1 MRKRGK
7 KLLAAGLAF
16 ITAASMNMPAAYA
29 QEVTPPEAYG
39 PTPSDAQMKYYK
51 EELAIFNHFGV
62 NTYTNKEWGDG
73 TEDPDIFNPVNLD
86 TDQWIEAF
94 KEAGFKRCLI
104 TAKHHDGFNL
114 YPTSVTDHS
123 VASSSWRDGQGDVLK
138 DYYESCKKYDMG
150 MGVYLSPWDQN
161 LPSYSVDVPP
171 DYNDTYVKQIE
182 EIFENYSD
190 PEHPIVEFWMDG
202 ACGDPE
208 TRPVYDIRRWWD
220 KLEELNPDIVYQ
232 QNYGAPL
239 RWVGNESGYA
249 SNTSWQTID
258 GQRLWDDYFVRGI
271 EDSNYLHN
279 GEPYIPGAENADD
292 IVWSVPEVDVRIR
305 SGWFYHANEE
315 PKTPEELVK
324 IYFDSVGLGSPLLL
338 NVAPNREGLIDQKDI
353 DSLMGFRDIL
363 DNTFDVNYAEGASAE
378 ATAVRGNHPDYAAEN
393 VTDNDYDTYWT
404 MDDGQTTGSV
414 TVELDEPVWMDVIE
428 IQEYIPL
435 GQRISSF
442 TVDVRVNGEWMPYG
456 EGGTIGYKRLVKGA
470 PVMADAVRVNITG
483 AYAVPLLNNVS
494 VYKADSRIEEE
505 TMQVPGKI
513 MAAEFQEKSGAV
525 FAENK
530 GPNGGSNIGGIQNG
544 NYTVYKNVMFN
555 QTPSKLKF
563 TYGASGS
570 PEITLRLDS
579 LDGPILAQ
587 FQVEPTG
594 DYIIYET
601 KEYDIRY
608 TEALSGYHDI
618 YLCLNAGLNV
628 ASFEFTG
635 SDILSF
641 AEAEATVYEGGSVD
655 VTVIRENPKQGEST
669 SVTVTTEPDTAV
681 HGRHFEH
688 KQEVV
693 TFGPDETEK
702 TVTINTIDN
711 DEKSGTLSFNVVL
724 SDPSENAV
732 LGSTTVEKIFIKDN
746 DTIYTE
752 SNPLVLSSVPG
763 EPVEVEAEM
772 LMLTGLADTYEREGD
787 SGGKEVINIG
797 NNPDGEG
804 AAELYFNAPVKGIY
818 NFTVRFF
825 TGAPGNVLK
834 WSLNDGEGTAE
845 DVPYTSEGGHF
856 DELTIRVP
864 VMQEGVN
871 MIRFYNDEV
880 GTCNLDKFTIAR
892 QAADMAWDME
902 EGSGSTI
909 TDSTGVYAGTM
920 TGGISWD
927 AGAHG
932 SGLAFDGTGYI
943 DLGMADLS
951 QDWTV
956 SAWVKRS
963 GSVEDNAVLLAGSQG
978 EIKIDQWENTGKV
991 GLTEYGVA
999 DHVFNYSAPVGE
1011 WVQLTFVSD
1020 DRGTSLYVNGEF
1032 AETIQA
1038 RINGPAARIGA
1049 NTGDNLDSRG
1059 FYCGALDELKI
1070 FERSLTEEE
1079 IAALYTE
1086 PDQPEPSEPVSKKT
1100 LEYFLNSAKAHVANG
1115 DTEDCIQEV
1124 KDLFTEAIAEGE
1136 AVMADEN
1143 ATRDEVMDTSFKL
1156 MKAIHALNFKG
1167 ADKTDLE
1174 MAVELAEMIDLDKY
1188 VEAGQKEFTDALAEA
1203 KDVLADGSAGQ
1214 EKVDEAWDALV
1225 TAMENLRLR
1234 ADKSVLEDLLNE
1246 AAGLDLGSY
1255 TEESAAAFRTALVSA
1270 RAVFADLTLTA
1281 EDQQTVDVAV
1291 TALRQAKAGL
1301 VEKNAE
1307 TGAEETED
1315 PSDTKEPAET
1325 ENPKES
1331 TAGNN
1336 GSAAGNNGSTVG
1348 NSSNTAGNNGNAGSG
1363 GNSGSAAKAAKT
1375 GDAAAMWAPV
1385 LMAIAAGVLA
1395 VAAGRKYRR

>member
-1 MRKRGK
+1 MKKRGK

-16 ITAASMNMPAAYA
+16 VTAASMNMPAAYA

-62 NTYTNKEWGDG
+62 NTYTNMEWGDG

-123 VASSSWRDGQGDVLK
+123 VESSSWRDGKGDVLK
-138 DYYESCKKYDMG
+138 EYYESCKKYDMG

-208 TRPVYDIRRWWD
+208 TRPVYDIQRWWD

-279 GEPYIPGAENADD
+279 GEPYIPGAANADD
-292 IVWSVPEVDVRIR
+292 LVWSVPEVDVRIR

-414 TVELDEPVWMDVIE
+414 TVELDEPTLLDVIQ

-470 PVMADAVRVNITG
+470 PITADAVRVNITG
-483 AYAVPLLNNVS
+483 AYAVPLINNVS

-505 TMQVPGKI
+505 TVQVPGKI
-513 MAAEFQEKSGAV
+513 MAAEFQEKSGSV

-544 NYTVYKNVMFN
+544 DYTVYKSVMFN
-555 QTPSKLKF
+555 QTPSKVKF
-563 TYGASGS
+563 TYSGGNAA
-570 PEITLRLDS
+570 EITFRLDS
-579 LDGPILAQ
+579 ADGPVLAQ
-587 FQVEPTG
+587 FVAEPTG
-594 DYIIYET
+594 DYGVYET
-601 KEYDIRY
+601 KEYDVQY
-608 TEALSGYHDI
+608 TEDLSGYHDI

-628 ASFEFTG
+628 ASFELMG
-635 SDILSF
+635 SNQMTL
-641 AEAEATVYEGGSVD
+641 AESEATVYEGESVD
-655 VTVIRENPKQGEST
+655 VTVVRENPTAGESA

-693 TFGPDETEK
+693 AFGPDETEK

-711 DEKSGTLSFNVVL
+711 EEISGELSFNVVL

-732 LGSTTVEKIFIKDN
+732 LGGTTVEKISIKDN
-746 DTIYTE
+746 DTVYTE
-752 SNPLVLSSVPG
+752 SNPLALSAVPG
-763 EPVEVEAEM
+763 EPVDVEAEM
-772 LMLTGLADTYEREGD
+772 MMLTGLADTYEREGD
-787 SGGKEVINIG
+787 SGGKEVINLG

-804 AAELYFNAPVKGIY
+804 AAELYFNAPAKGVY
-818 NFTVRFF
+818 NFTIRFF

-834 WSLNDGEGTAE
+834 WSLNGGEGTAVE
-845 DVPYTSEGGHF
+845 VPYTSEGAHF
-856 DELTIRVP
+856 DEMTIQVP
-864 VMQEGVN
+864 VAQEGVN

-880 GTCNLDKFTIAR
+880 GTCNLDKFTITR
-892 QAADMAWDME
+892 QAVDIAWDME

-909 TDSTGVYAGTM
+909 TDNTGVYTGTM
-920 TGGISWD
+920 TGGITWD
-927 AGAHG
+927 TGAHG

-951 QDWTV
+951 QNWTV
-956 SAWVKRS
+956 SVWVKR
-963 GSVEDNAVLLAGSQG
+963 GESVEDNAVLLAGSQG

-999 DHVFNYSAPVGE
+999 DYAFNYSAPLDE
-1011 WVQLTFVSD
+1011 WVQLTIVSD
-1020 DRGTSLYVNGEF
+1020 NRGTSLYVNGEF
-1032 AETIQA
+1032 METIQA

-1049 NTGDNLDSRG
+1049 NTGDDLRSRG
-1059 FYCGALDELKI
+1059 LYRGFLDELKI
-1070 FERSLTEEE
+1070 FERSLTDEE

-1100 LEYFLNSAKAHVANG
+1100 LEYFLNSAKAHVENG

-1143 ATRDEVMDTSFKL
+1143 ATRDEVMNASFKL

-1174 MAVELAEMIDLDKY
+1174 MAVEIAEMIDLGKY

-1203 KDVLADGSAGQ
+1203 KEVLADGSTGQ
-1214 EKVDEAWDALV
+1214 EKVDAAWDALV
-1225 TAMENLRLR
+1225 TAMENLRLK

-1246 AAGLDLGSY
+1246 ASGMDLDSY
-1255 TEESAAAFRTALVSA
+1255 TEESAAAFRTALASA
-1270 RAVFADLTLTA
+1270 KAVFADSTLTV
-1281 EDQQTVDVAV
+1281 EDQQAVDEAV

-1301 VEKNAE
+1301 VEKS
-1307 TGAEETED
+1307 TGTDD
-1315 PSDTKEPAET
+1315 PADT
-1325 ENPKES
+1325 
-1331 TAGNN
+1331 GN
-1336 GSAAGNNGSTVG
+1336 T
-1348 NSSNTAGNNGNAGSG
+1348 GNNGNQNGTAGDNTGNNGTTAGSNGTTNVSGNAG
-1363 GNSGSAAKAAKT
+1363 GSSGRAAKT
-1375 GDAAAMWAPV
+1375 GDTAAIWVPV

>member
-1 MRKRGK
+1 M
-7 KLLAAGLAF
+7 AF
-16 ITAASMNMPAAYA
+16 VTAASMNMPAAYA

-62 NTYTNKEWGDG
+62 NTYTNMEWGDG

-123 VASSSWRDGQGDVLK
+123 VESSSWRDGKGDVLK
-138 DYYESCKKYDMG
+138 EYYESCKKYDMG

-208 TRPVYDIRRWWD
+208 TRPVYDIQRWWD

-279 GEPYIPGAENADD
+279 GEPYIPGAANADD
-292 IVWSVPEVDVRIR
+292 LVWSVPEVDVRIR

-414 TVELDEPVWMDVIE
+414 TVELDEPTLLDVIQ

-470 PVMADAVRVNITG
+470 PITADAVRVNITG
-483 AYAVPLLNNVS
+483 AYAVPLINNVS

-505 TMQVPGKI
+505 TVQVPGKI
-513 MAAEFQEKSGAV
+513 MTAEFQEKSGSV

-530 GPNGGSNIGGIQNG
+530 GPDGGSNIGGIQNG
-544 NYTVYKNVMFN
+544 DYTVYKSVMFN
-555 QTPSKLKF
+555 QTPSKVKF
-563 TYGASGS
+563 TYSGGNAA
-570 PEITLRLDS
+570 EITFRLDS
-579 LDGPILAQ
+579 ADGPVLAQ
-587 FQVEPTG
+587 FVAEPTG
-594 DYIIYET
+594 DYGVYET
-601 KEYDIRY
+601 KEYDVQY
-608 TEALSGYHDI
+608 TEDLSGYHDI
-618 YLCLNAGLNV
+618 YLCQNAGLNV
-628 ASFEFTG
+628 ASFELMG
-635 SDILSF
+635 SNQMTL
-641 AEAEATVYEGGSVD
+641 AESEANVYEGESVD
-655 VTVIRENPKQGEST
+655 VTVVRENPTAGESA

-693 TFGPDETEK
+693 AFGPDETEK

-711 DEKSGTLSFNVVL
+711 EEISGELSFNVVL

-732 LGSTTVEKIFIKDN
+732 LGGTTVEKISIKDN
-746 DTIYTE
+746 DTVYTE
-752 SNPLVLSSVPG
+752 SNPLALSAVPG
-763 EPVEVEAEM
+763 EPVDVEAEM
-772 LMLTGLADTYEREGD
+772 
-787 SGGKEVINIG
+787 
-797 NNPDGEG
+797 
-804 AAELYFNAPVKGIY
+804 
-818 NFTVRFF
+818 
-825 TGAPGNVLK
+825 
-834 WSLNDGEGTAE
+834 
-845 DVPYTSEGGHF
+845 
-856 DELTIRVP
+856 TIQVP
-864 VMQEGVN
+864 VAQEGVN

-880 GTCNLDKFTIAR
+880 GTCNLDKFTITR
-892 QAADMAWDME
+892 QAVDIAWDME

-909 TDSTGVYAGTM
+909 TDNTGVYTGTM
-920 TGGISWD
+920 TGGITWD
-927 AGAHG
+927 TGAHG

-951 QDWTV
+951 QNWTV
-956 SAWVKRS
+956 SVWVKR
-963 GSVEDNAVLLAGSQG
+963 GESVEDNAVLLAGSQG

-999 DHVFNYSAPVGE
+999 DYAFNYSAPLDE
-1011 WVQLTFVSD
+1011 WVQLTIVSD
-1020 DRGTSLYVNGEF
+1020 NRGTSLYVNGEF
-1032 AETIQA
+1032 METIQA

-1049 NTGDNLDSRG
+1049 NTGDDLRSRG
-1059 FYCGALDELKI
+1059 LYRGSLDELKI
-1070 FERSLTEEE
+1070 FERSLTDEE

-1100 LEYFLNSAKAHVANG
+1100 LEYFLNSAKAHVENG

-1143 ATRDEVMDTSFKL
+1143 ATRDEVMNASFKL

-1174 MAVELAEMIDLDKY
+1174 MAVEIAEMIDLGKY

-1203 KDVLADGSAGQ
+1203 KEVLADGSTGQ
-1214 EKVDEAWDALV
+1214 EKVDAAWDALV
-1225 TAMENLRLR
+1225 TAMENLRLK

-1246 AAGLDLGSY
+1246 ASGMDLDSY
-1255 TEESAAAFRTALVSA
+1255 TEESAAAFRTALASA
-1270 RAVFADLTLTA
+1270 KAVFADSTLTV
-1281 EDQQTVDVAV
+1281 EDQQAVDEAV

-1301 VEKNAE
+1301 VEKS
-1307 TGAEETED
+1307 TGTDD
-1315 PSDTKEPAET
+1315 PADT
-1325 ENPKES
+1325 
-1331 TAGNN
+1331 GN
-1336 GSAAGNNGSTVG
+1336 T
-1348 NSSNTAGNNGNAGSG
+1348 GNNGNQNGTAGDNTGNNGTTAGSNGTTNVSGNAG
-1363 GNSGSAAKAAKT
+1363 GSSGRAAKT
-1375 GDAAAMWAPV
+1375 GDTAAIWVPV

>member
-1 MRKRGK
+1 MKKRGK

-16 ITAASMNMPAAYA
+16 VTAASMNMPAAYA

-62 NTYTNKEWGDG
+62 NTYTNMEWGDG

-123 VASSSWRDGQGDVLK
+123 VESSSWRDGKGDVLK
-138 DYYESCKKYDMG
+138 EYYGSCKKYDMG

-208 TRPVYDIRRWWD
+208 TRPVYDIQRWWD

-279 GEPYIPGAENADD
+279 GEPYIPGAANADD
-292 IVWSVPEVDVRIR
+292 LVWSVPEVDVRIR

-414 TVELDEPVWMDVIE
+414 TVELDEPTLLDVIQ

-470 PVMADAVRVNITG
+470 PITADAVRVNITG
-483 AYAVPLLNNVS
+483 AYAVPLINNVS
-494 VYKADSRIEEE
+494 VYKVDSRIEEE
-505 TMQVPGKI
+505 TVQVPGKI
-513 MAAEFQEKSGAV
+513 MAAEFQEKSGSV

-544 NYTVYKNVMFN
+544 DYTVYKSVMFN
-555 QTPSKLKF
+555 QTPSKVKF
-563 TYGASGS
+563 TYSGGNAA
-570 PEITLRLDS
+570 EITFRLDS
-579 LDGPILAQ
+579 ADGPVLAQ
-587 FQVEPTG
+587 FVAEPTG
-594 DYIIYET
+594 DYGVYET
-601 KEYDIRY
+601 KEYDVQY
-608 TEALSGYHDI
+608 TEDLSGYHDI

-628 ASFEFTG
+628 ASFELMG
-635 SDILSF
+635 SNQMTL
-641 AEAEATVYEGGSVD
+641 AESEANVYEGESVD
-655 VTVIRENPKQGEST
+655 VTVVRENPTAGESA

-693 TFGPDETEK
+693 AFGPDETEK

-711 DEKSGTLSFNVVL
+711 EEISGELSFNVVL

-732 LGSTTVEKIFIKDN
+732 LGGTTVEKISIKDN
-746 DTIYTE
+746 DTVYTE
-752 SNPLVLSSVPG
+752 SNPLALSAVPG
-763 EPVEVEAEM
+763 EPVDVEAEM
-772 LMLTGLADTYEREGD
+772 MMLTGLADTYEREGD
-787 SGGKEVINIG
+787 SGGKEVINLG

-804 AAELYFNAPVKGIY
+804 AAELYFNAPAKGVY
-818 NFTVRFF
+818 NFTIRFF

-834 WSLNDGEGTAE
+834 WSLNGGEGTAVE
-845 DVPYTSEGGHF
+845 VPYTSEGAHF
-856 DELTIRVP
+856 DEMMIQVP
-864 VMQEGVN
+864 VAQEGVN

-880 GTCNLDKFTIAR
+880 GTCNLDKFTITR
-892 QAADMAWDME
+892 QAVDIAWDME

-909 TDSTGVYAGTM
+909 TDNTGVYTGTM
-920 TGGISWD
+920 TGGITWD
-927 AGAHG
+927 TGAHG

-943 DLGMADLS
+943 DLGIADLS
-951 QDWTV
+951 QNWTV
-956 SAWVKRS
+956 SVWVKR
-963 GSVEDNAVLLAGSQG
+963 GESVEDNAVLLAGSQG

-999 DHVFNYSAPVGE
+999 DYAFNYSAPLDE
-1011 WVQLTFVSD
+1011 WVQLTIVSD
-1020 DRGTSLYVNGEF
+1020 NRGTSLYVNGEF
-1032 AETIQA
+1032 METIQA

-1049 NTGDNLDSRG
+1049 NTGDDLRSRG
-1059 FYCGALDELKI
+1059 LYRGSLDELKI
-1070 FERSLTEEE
+1070 FERSLTDEE

-1100 LEYFLNSAKAHVANG
+1100 LEYFLNSAKAHVENG

-1143 ATRDEVMDTSFKL
+1143 ATRDEVMNASFKL

-1174 MAVELAEMIDLDKY
+1174 MAVEIAEMIDLGKY

-1203 KDVLADGSAGQ
+1203 KEVLADGSTGQ
-1214 EKVDEAWDALV
+1214 EKVDAAWDALV
-1225 TAMENLRLR
+1225 TAMENLRLK

-1246 AAGLDLGSY
+1246 ASGMDLDSY
-1255 TEESAAAFRTALVSA
+1255 TEESAAAFRTALASA
-1270 RAVFADLTLTA
+1270 KAVFADSTLTV
-1281 EDQQTVDVAV
+1281 EDQQAVDEAV

-1301 VEKNAE
+1301 VEKS
-1307 TGAEETED
+1307 TGTDD
-1315 PSDTKEPAET
+1315 PADT
-1325 ENPKES
+1325 
-1331 TAGNN
+1331 GN
-1336 GSAAGNNGSTVG
+1336 T
-1348 NSSNTAGNNGNAGSG
+1348 GNNGNQNGTAGDNTGNNGTTAGSNGTTNVSGNAG
-1363 GNSGSAAKAAKT
+1363 GSSGRAAKT
-1375 GDAAAMWAPV
+1375 GDTAAIWVPV

>member
-1 MRKRGK
+1 MKKRGK

-16 ITAASMNMPAAYA
+16 VTAASMNMPAAYA

-62 NTYTNKEWGDG
+62 NTYTNMEWGDG

-123 VASSSWRDGQGDVLK
+123 VESSSWRDGKGDVLK
-138 DYYESCKKYDMG
+138 EYYESCKKYDMG

-208 TRPVYDIRRWWD
+208 TRPVYDIQRWWD

-279 GEPYIPGAENADD
+279 GEPYIPGAANADD
-292 IVWSVPEVDVRIR
+292 LVWSVPEVDVRIR

-353 DSLMGFRDIL
+353 DSLMGIRDIL

-414 TVELDEPVWMDVIE
+414 TVELDEPTLLDVIQ

-470 PVMADAVRVNITG
+470 PITADAVRVNITG
-483 AYAVPLLNNVS
+483 AYAVPLINNVS

-505 TMQVPGKI
+505 TVQVPGKI
-513 MAAEFQEKSGAV
+513 MAAEFQEKSGSV

-544 NYTVYKNVMFN
+544 DYTVYKSVMFN
-555 QTPSKLKF
+555 QTPSKVKF
-563 TYGASGS
+563 TYSGGNAA
-570 PEITLRLDS
+570 EITFRLDS
-579 LDGPILAQ
+579 ADGPVLAQ
-587 FQVEPTG
+587 FVAEPTG
-594 DYIIYET
+594 DYGVYET
-601 KEYDIRY
+601 KEYDVQY
-608 TEALSGYHDI
+608 TEDLSGYHDI

-628 ASFEFTG
+628 ASFELMG
-635 SDILSF
+635 SNQMTL
-641 AEAEATVYEGGSVD
+641 AESEASVYEGESVD
-655 VTVIRENPKQGEST
+655 VTVVRENPTAGESA

-693 TFGPDETEK
+693 AFGPDETEK

-711 DEKSGTLSFNVVL
+711 EEISGELSFNVVL

-732 LGSTTVEKIFIKDN
+732 LGGTTVEKISIKDN
-746 DTIYTE
+746 DTVYTE
-752 SNPLVLSSVPG
+752 SNPLALSAVPG
-763 EPVEVEAEM
+763 EPVDVEAEM
-772 LMLTGLADTYEREGD
+772 MMLTGLADTYEREGD
-787 SGGKEVINIG
+787 SGGKEVINLG

-804 AAELYFNAPVKGIY
+804 AAELYFNAPAKGVY
-818 NFTVRFF
+818 NFTIRFF

-834 WSLNDGEGTAE
+834 WSLNGGEGTAVE
-845 DVPYTSEGGHF
+845 VPYTSEGAHF
-856 DELTIRVP
+856 DEMMIQVP
-864 VMQEGVN
+864 VAQEGVN

-880 GTCNLDKFTIAR
+880 GTCNLDKFTITR
-892 QAADMAWDME
+892 QAVDIAWDME

-909 TDSTGVYAGTM
+909 TDNTGVYTGTM
-920 TGGISWD
+920 TGGITWD
-927 AGAHG
+927 TGAHG

-951 QDWTV
+951 QNWTV
-956 SAWVKRS
+956 SVWVKR
-963 GSVEDNAVLLAGSQG
+963 GESVEDNAVLLAGSQG

-999 DHVFNYSAPVGE
+999 DYAFNYSAPLDE
-1011 WVQLTFVSD
+1011 WVQLTIVSD
-1020 DRGTSLYVNGEF
+1020 NRGTSLYVNGEF
-1032 AETIQA
+1032 METIQA

-1049 NTGDNLDSRG
+1049 NTGDDLRSRG
-1059 FYCGALDELKI
+1059 LYRGFLDELKI
-1070 FERSLTEEE
+1070 FERSLTDEE

-1100 LEYFLNSAKAHVANG
+1100 LEYFLNSAKAHVENG

-1136 AVMADEN
+1136 AVIADEN
-1143 ATRDEVMDTSFKL
+1143 ATRDEVMNASFKL

-1174 MAVELAEMIDLDKY
+1174 MAVEIAEMIDLGKY

-1203 KDVLADGSAGQ
+1203 KEVLADGSTGQ
-1214 EKVDEAWDALV
+1214 EKVDAAWDALV
-1225 TAMENLRLR
+1225 TAMENLRLK

-1246 AAGLDLGSY
+1246 ASGMDLDSY
-1255 TEESAAAFRTALVSA
+1255 TEESAAAFRTALASA
-1270 RAVFADLTLTA
+1270 KAVFADSTLTV
-1281 EDQQTVDVAV
+1281 EDQQAVDEAV

-1301 VEKNAE
+1301 VEKS
-1307 TGAEETED
+1307 TGTDD
-1315 PSDTKEPAET
+1315 PADT
-1325 ENPKES
+1325 
-1331 TAGNN
+1331 GN
-1336 GSAAGNNGSTVG
+1336 T
-1348 NSSNTAGNNGNAGSG
+1348 GNNGNQNGTAGDNTGNNGTTAGSNGTTNVSGNAG
-1363 GNSGSAAKAAKT
+1363 GSSGRAAKT
-1375 GDAAAMWAPV
+1375 GDTAAIWVPV

>member
-1 MRKRGK
+1 MKKRGK
-7 KLLAAGLAF
+7 KLLAASLAF
-16 ITAASMNMPAAYA
+16 VTAASFNMPAVYA
-29 QEVTPPEAYG
+29 QEVSPPEAYG

-51 EELAIFNHFGV
+51 DELAIFNHFGV
-62 NTYTNKEWGDG
+62 NTYTNREWGDG

-123 VASSSWRDGQGDVLK
+123 VESSSWRDGKGDVLK
-138 DYYESCKKYDMG
+138 EYYESCKKYDME

-161 LPSYSVDVPP
+161 LPSYSVDVEP
-171 DYNDTYVKQIE
+171 DYNDTYVQQIE

-202 ACGDPE
+202 ACGDPA
-208 TRPVYDIRRWWD
+208 TRPIYDIQRWWD

-279 GEPYIPGAENADD
+279 GEPYIAGAENADD
-292 IVWSVPEVDVRIR
+292 LVWSVPEVDVRIR

-315 PKTPEELVK
+315 PKTPEDLMQ
-324 IYFDSVGLGSPLLL
+324 IYFDSVGRGSPLLL

-353 DSLMGFRDIL
+353 DSLMGFHEIL
-363 DNTFDVNYAEGASAE
+363 ENTFDVNYAEGASAE
-378 ATAVRGNHPDYAAEN
+378 AVQVRGNHPDYAAAN

-414 TVELDEPVWMDVIE
+414 TVELDEPALMDVIE

-470 PVMADAVRVNITG
+470 PVTADAVRVNITG
-483 AYAVPLLNNVS
+483 AYAVPLINHIG

-505 TMQVPGKI
+505 TVQVPGRI

-544 NYTVYKNVMFN
+544 NYTVYKNVMFH

-579 LDGPILAQ
+579 VDGPVLAQ

-594 DYIIYET
+594 DYVIYET
-601 KEYDIRY
+601 REYEIQY
-608 TEALSGYHDI
+608 TEPLSGYHDI

-628 ASFEFTG
+628 ASFELTG
-635 SDILSF
+635 FNQMSF
-641 AEAEATVYEGGSVD
+641 AESEAAVYEGESVD
-655 VTVIRENPKQGEST
+655 VTVRRENPKSGET
-669 SVTVTTEPDTAV
+669 ASVTVTTEPDTAV

-693 TFGPDETEK
+693 TFEPGETEK

-724 SDPSENAV
+724 SDPSANAV
-732 LGSTTVEKIFIKDN
+732 LGSTTVEKISIKDN

-752 SNPLVLSSVPG
+752 NNPLALSAVPG
-763 EPVEVEAEM
+763 QPVEAEAEM
-772 LMLTGLADTYEREGD
+772 MVLTGLADTYEREGD

-797 NNPDGEG
+797 NNPAGEG
-804 AAELYFNAPVKGIY
+804 AAELYFNAPAKGVY
-818 NFTVRFF
+818 DFTIRFF

-834 WSLNDGEGTAE
+834 WSLNDGEGTAV
-845 DVPYTSEGGHF
+845 DVPFTTQGAHF
-856 DELTIRVP
+856 DEMTISVT
-864 VMQEGVN
+864 VTQEGVN
-871 MIRFYNDEV
+871 KIRFYNDEV
-880 GTCNLDKFTIAR
+880 GTCNLDKLTITR
-892 QAADMAWDME
+892 QPADMAWDME
-902 EGSGSTI
+902 EGSGDTI
-909 TDSTGVYAGTM
+909 TDNTGAYTGTM
-920 TGGISWD
+920 TGGITWGD
-927 AGAHG
+927 GAHG
-932 SGLAFDGTGYI
+932 SGLVFDGTGYV
-943 DLGMADLS
+943 DLGLSDLS
-951 QDWTV
+951 KNWTV
-956 SAWVKRS
+956 SAWVKR
-963 GSVEDNAVLLAGSQG
+963 GESVEDNAVLLAGTMG
-978 EIKIDQWENTGKV
+978 ELKIDQWDNTGRV
-991 GLTEYGVA
+991 GFTEYGVEDYA
-999 DHVFNYSAPVGE
+999 FAYSAPIDE

-1032 AETIQA
+1032 VETNSA

-1049 NTGDNLDSRG
+1049 NTGDDMRSRG
-1059 FYCGALDELKI
+1059 LFNGVLDELKI
-1070 FERSLTEEE
+1070 FERSLTDEE

-1100 LEYFLNSAKAHVANG
+1100 LEYFLNSAKQHLADG
-1115 DTEDCIQEV
+1115 DVDGCLESVQ
-1124 KDLFTEAIAEGE
+1124 KLFAEAVAEGE
-1136 AVMADEN
+1136 AVMADQN
-1143 ATRDEVMDTSFKL
+1143 ATRDEVMDASMKL
-1156 MKAIHALNFKG
+1156 IKAIHALNMKA

-1174 MAVELAEMIDLDKY
+1174 MAAELADMIDLSRY
-1188 VEAGQKEFTDALAEA
+1188 VEAGQKEFTDALEAA
-1203 KDVLADGSAGQ
+1203 KDVLADGDAMQ
-1214 EKVDEAWDALV
+1214 ADVDAAWEALV
-1225 TAMENLRLR
+1225 TAMENLRLK
-1234 ADKSVLEDLLNE
+1234 ANKEALEALLNE
-1246 AAGLDLGSY
+1246 VEGLDLSQY
-1255 TEESAAAFRTALVSA
+1255 TEESASVFRAAFASA
-1270 RAVFADLTLTA
+1270 QAVFTDAALSVD
-1281 EDQQTVDVAV
+1281 DQNTVDAAV
-1291 TALRQAKAGL
+1291 NMLRQAKDGL
-1301 VEKNAE
+1301 VAKS
-1307 TGAEETED
+1307 EEPGTED
-1315 PSDTKEPAET
+1315 PSNPDNPADPGDSGNTGNQGGTET
-1325 ENPKES
+1325 DGNTGNGG
-1331 TAGNN
+1331 TADGNGTAN
-1336 GSAAGNNGSTVG
+1336 GGSNG
-1348 NSSNTAGNNGNAGSG
+1348 GSG
-1363 GNSGSAAKAAKT
+1363 VKAAKT
-1375 GDAAAMWAPV
+1375 GDEMPLIWLLMLAAAGAAAAAV
-1385 LMAIAAGVLA
+1385 L
-1395 VAAGRKYRR
+1395 GRRYEK

>member
-1 MRKRGK
+1 M
-7 KLLAAGLAF
+7 
-16 ITAASMNMPAAYA
+16 
-29 QEVTPPEAYG
+29 
-39 PTPSDAQMKYYK
+39 
-51 EELAIFNHFGV
+51 
-62 NTYTNKEWGDG
+62 
-73 TEDPDIFNPVNLD
+73 
-86 TDQWIEAF
+86 
-94 KEAGFKRCLI
+94 
-104 TAKHHDGFNL
+104 
-114 YPTSVTDHS
+114 
-123 VASSSWRDGQGDVLK
+123 
-138 DYYESCKKYDMG
+138 
-150 MGVYLSPWDQN
+150 
-161 LPSYSVDVPP
+161 PP

-208 TRPVYDIRRWWD
+208 TRPVYDIQRWWD

-258 GQRLWDDYFVRGI
+258 GQRLWNDYFVRGI

-279 GEPYIPGAENADD
+279 GEPYIPGAANADD
-292 IVWSVPEVDVRIR
+292 LVWSVPEVDVRIR

-414 TVELDEPVWMDVIE
+414 TVELDEPTLLDVIQ

-470 PVMADAVRVNITG
+470 PITADAVRVNITG
-483 AYAVPLLNNVS
+483 AYAVPLINNVS

-505 TMQVPGKI
+505 TVQVPGKI
-513 MAAEFQEKSGAV
+513 MAAEFQEKSGSV

-544 NYTVYKNVMFN
+544 DYTVYKSVMFN
-555 QTPSKLKF
+555 QTPSKVKF
-563 TYGASGS
+563 TYSGGNAA
-570 PEITLRLDS
+570 EITFRLDS
-579 LDGPILAQ
+579 ADGPVLAQ
-587 FQVEPTG
+587 FVAEPTG
-594 DYIIYET
+594 DYGVYET
-601 KEYDIRY
+601 KEYDVQY
-608 TEALSGYHDI
+608 TEDLSGYHDI

-628 ASFEFTG
+628 ASFELMG
-635 SDILSF
+635 SNQMTL
-641 AEAEATVYEGGSVD
+641 AESEANVYEGESVD
-655 VTVIRENPKQGEST
+655 VTVVRENPTAGESA

-693 TFGPDETEK
+693 AFGPDETEK

-711 DEKSGTLSFNVVL
+711 EEISGELSFNVVL

-732 LGSTTVEKIFIKDN
+732 LGGTTVEKISIKDN
-746 DTIYTE
+746 DTVYTE
-752 SNPLVLSSVPG
+752 SNPLALSAVPG
-763 EPVEVEAEM
+763 EPVDVEAEM
-772 LMLTGLADTYEREGD
+772 
-787 SGGKEVINIG
+787 
-797 NNPDGEG
+797 
-804 AAELYFNAPVKGIY
+804 
-818 NFTVRFF
+818 
-825 TGAPGNVLK
+825 
-834 WSLNDGEGTAE
+834 
-845 DVPYTSEGGHF
+845 
-856 DELTIRVP
+856 TIQVP
-864 VMQEGVN
+864 VAQEGVN

-880 GTCNLDKFTIAR
+880 GTCNLDKFTITR
-892 QAADMAWDME
+892 QAVDIAWDME

-909 TDSTGVYAGTM
+909 TDNTGVYTGTM
-920 TGGISWD
+920 TGGITWD
-927 AGAHG
+927 TGAHG

-951 QDWTV
+951 QNWTV
-956 SAWVKRS
+956 SVWVKR
-963 GSVEDNAVLLAGSQG
+963 GESVEDNAVLLAGSQG

-999 DHVFNYSAPVGE
+999 DYAFNYSAPLDE
-1011 WVQLTFVSD
+1011 WVQLTIVSD
-1020 DRGTSLYVNGEF
+1020 NRGTSLYVNGEF
-1032 AETIQA
+1032 METIQA

-1049 NTGDNLDSRG
+1049 NTGDDLRSRG
-1059 FYCGALDELKI
+1059 LYRGSLDELKI
-1070 FERSLTEEE
+1070 FERSLTDEE

-1100 LEYFLNSAKAHVANG
+1100 LEYFLNSAKAHVENG

-1143 ATRDEVMDTSFKL
+1143 ATRDEVMNVSFKL

-1174 MAVELAEMIDLDKY
+1174 MAVEIAEMIDLGKY

-1203 KDVLADGSAGQ
+1203 KEVLADGSTGQ
-1214 EKVDEAWDALV
+1214 EKVDAAWDALV
-1225 TAMENLRLR
+1225 TAMENLRLK

-1246 AAGLDLGSY
+1246 ASGMDLDSY
-1255 TEESAAAFRTALVSA
+1255 TEESAAAFRTALASA
-1270 RAVFADLTLTA
+1270 KAVFADSTLTV
-1281 EDQQTVDVAV
+1281 EDQQAVDEAV

-1301 VEKNAE
+1301 VEKS
-1307 TGAEETED
+1307 TGTDD
-1315 PSDTKEPAET
+1315 PADT
-1325 ENPKES
+1325 
-1331 TAGNN
+1331 GN
-1336 GSAAGNNGSTVG
+1336 T
-1348 NSSNTAGNNGNAGSG
+1348 GNNGNQNGTAGDNTGNNGTTAGSNGTTNVSGNAG
-1363 GNSGSAAKAAKT
+1363 GSSGRAAKT
-1375 GDAAAMWAPV
+1375 GDTAAIWVPV